1 MNSAW
6 VYDKL
11 NSMNDKDFIENFLL
25 INISQV
31 LSGIKPASTICLK
44 KDKSDSYNKWLKYGI
59 GFIRVI
65 GLEFIELRA
74 NKELV
79 VLLIYNKD
87 NLKKSILKDEN
98 KMFLRNLGYHEG
110 NNIQGYIYK
119 LKERYELYHCPHE
132 LGLFLGIPI
141 KDVKDFM
148 NCTEKKCLLCGYW
161 KVYNDDNTAKQVF
174 SLYDEVKMHTYNE
187 ILKGSNSRNLA
198 FSIKNFFCTLL

>member
-1 MNSAW
+1 MSN
-6 VYDKL
+6 VGLYDKL
-11 NSMNDKDFIENFLL
+11 NSMNDKEFIENFLL

-31 LSGIKPASTICLK
+31 LAGIKPASTICLK
-44 KDKSDSYNKWLKYGI
+44 KDKSNSYNKWIKYGMD
-59 GFIRVI
+59 FIRFI
-65 GLEFIELRA
+65 GLEFIELRE
-74 NKELV
+74 NKELL
-79 VLLIYNKD
+79 VLLIYNEAK
-87 NLKKSILKDEN
+87 LEESILKEEN
-98 KMFLRNLGYHEG
+98 KMFLKSLGYDEG
-110 NNIQGYIYK
+110 DNIKCHIYK